1 MFEVFN
7 TSACQTV
14 LNASGQLLASLGMS
28 AGKGIEQSV
37 ELWEAL
43 LIIVATGVLA
53 SILAAGF
60 TYLRKTIYNDK
71 LVMLVKQDVPE
82 THILR
87 RLVVMRPSS
96 KTIQRAGPVCL
107 MLLEDDGNHK
117 QGLLSKTRD
126 LIKLADLPAAGM
138 YYLNI
143 SIDTGHRLAYQTKN
157 EKQEKRNP
165 LDTDVLED

>member
-71 LVMLVKQDVPE
+71 VCVYRVCLCVTEKNVYRDE
-82 THILR
+82 
-87 RLVVMRPSS
+87 RLVDAR
-96 KTIQRAGPVCL
+96 
-107 MLLEDDGNHK
+107 
-117 QGLLSKTRD
+117 LSQHH
-126 LIKLADLPAAGM
+126 ICMGG
-138 YYLNI
+138 Y
-143 SIDTGHRLAYQTKN
+143 
-157 EKQEKRNP
+157 
-165 LDTDVLED
+165 